1 MFICVEHMGHRSAKL
16 VTLRIVSADSF
27 VDHSATVSAGTF
39 SILATGVSTDSFV
52 NFSTNVSGTVS
63 TPATGVSADQ
73 FVDLPSTL
81 SFAALCADS

>member
-1 MFICVEHMGHRSAKL
+1 MGHRSAKL

-27 VDHSATVSAGTF
+27 VDHSSTVSAGTF
-39 SILATGVSTDSFV
+39 SI
-52 NFSTNVSGTVS
+52 
-63 TPATGVSADQ
+63 PATGVSADQ